1 VWNLA
6 PRLEGEIVILEP
18 LAPEHFGALLE
29 ASRPPE
35 IWSWWTVEMAG
46 ETAFRRWFDDSL
58 RAGVEG
64 ARAHFAT
71 LDADSGQAI
80 GSTSYMTLR
89 PEHAGLEIGWSWLT
103 PAAWRSGAKAE
114 AKLLMLRHA
123 FEALRCW
130 RVEFSTN
137 ERNERARRALEA
149 LPARFEGVKRDDRRL
164 ADGSRRSSA
173 IYSILDREWPEVA
186 EQLSARVAAARSS
199 RAAD

>member
-6 PRLEGEIVILEP
+6 PRLAGGIVVLEP
-18 LAPEHFGALLE
+18 LAEEHFEALFE
-29 ASRPPE
+29 AGRPAE

-46 ETAFRRWFDDSL
+46 EAPFRRWFDAALQARSD
-58 RAGVEG
+58 GT
-64 ARAHFAT
+64 RAHFAT
-71 LDADSGQAI
+71 LDAATGEPI
-80 GSTSYMTLR
+80 GSTSYLTLR
-89 PEHAGLEIGWSWLT
+89 PEHAGLEIGWTWLT
-103 PAAWRSGAKAE
+103 PAAWRSGANAE

-123 FEALRCW
+123 FEALGCW

-173 IYSILDREWPEVA
+173 IYSILDREWPQVA
-186 EQLSARVAAARSS
+186 DHLSARVAAARSS
-199 RAAD
+199 RAAG